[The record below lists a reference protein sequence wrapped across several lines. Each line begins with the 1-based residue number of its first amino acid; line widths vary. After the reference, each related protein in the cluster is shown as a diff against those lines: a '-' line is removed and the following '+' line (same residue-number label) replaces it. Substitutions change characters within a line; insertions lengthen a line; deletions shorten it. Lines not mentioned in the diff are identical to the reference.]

1 MTNNSSIG
9 ATVQHRPESLSFG
22 QTVSELQLAALRRR
36 PDSVGLIC
44 EGRRYT
50 YREIEGRISQV
61 AQLFESNGLG
71 RGDGIAVLAANR
83 AEVIFANWAAQSLGM
98 RYTPLHPKG
107 SEDDH
112 LYILAKAKISVL
124 VVDAISFGERGR
136 VLAAR
141 ADLKRV
147 FALGGDFGIDL
158 TKEADGF
165 QIKPVESHA
174 HAQDICN
181 VYFTGGTTGRPKGAA
196 HRHLSVT
203 SATVQSMA
211 AWDWPEEVRFLIAT
225 PISHAAGAMLTPT
238 LMRGGEFHV
247 LPAFDV
253 RAYLETIERERI
265 SATFLV
271 PSMIY
276 DLLDKAPLENYD
288 LSSLRMI
295 IYGAAPIS
303 PARLQE
309 AIERIGPKFCQ
320 LYGQTEAPNLIS
332 YLSRSDHDLT
342 RPHLLESCGQP
353 VPPNQVKLIKEDG
366 TEAALDEP
374 GEICVRGP
382 LVMDGYWDDPEE
394 TAKAFKNGWLHTGD
408 VARRDSQ
415 GYLYVVDRLKDM
427 VISGG
432 FNVFTRE
439 VEDCLAQHPAV
450 AAAAVIGVPHARW
463 GEAVMAFVVLR
474 RGANVSAE
482 ELMALVREGKGAVQA
497 PKAIE
502 FVPAL
507 PLTAVGK
514 VDKKALREP
523 YWGKG
528 RGVA

>member
-1 MTNNSSIG
+1 MTNKPQ
-9 ATVQHRPESLSFG
+9 VVERLQPRPESLSYG
-22 QTVSELQLAALRRR
+22 QTVSELQLSALRRR
-36 PDSVGLIC
+36 PQSVGLVC

-50 YREIEGRISQV
+50 YRDIEGRVSQV
-61 AQLFESNGLG
+61 AQLFAANGFG

-83 AEVIFANWAAQSLGM
+83 AEAVFANWAAQSLGM

-112 LYILAKAKISVL
+112 LYILAQANISAL
-124 VVDAISFGERGR
+124 VVDAMSFGERGR
-136 VLAAR
+136 ALAAR
-141 ADLKRV
+141 AQLKRV
-147 FALGGDFGIDL
+147 FVLGGDFGVDL
-158 TKEADGF
+158 TTEADRF
-165 QIKPVESHA
+165 PTKPLESHA
-174 HAQDICN
+174 RAEDICN

-196 HRHLSVT
+196 HRHLSAT
-203 SATVQSMA
+203 SGIVQSLA
-211 AWDWPEEVRFLIAT
+211 VWDWPADVRFLIAT

-238 LMRGGEFHV
+238 LLRGGEFHV

-253 RAYLETIERERI
+253 RKYLETIQRERI
-265 SATFLV
+265 TATFMV

-276 DLLDKAPLENYD
+276 DLLDKAPLEEYD
-288 LSSLRMI
+288 LTSLQMI

-303 PARLQE
+303 PERLRE
-309 AIERIGPKFCQ
+309 AIQRIGPKFCQ
-320 LYGQTEAPNLIS
+320 LYGQTEAPNLIT
-332 YLSRSDHDLT
+332 YLSREDHDLT

-353 VPPNQVKLIKEDG
+353 VPPSQVKLIKEDG
-366 TEAALDEP
+366 SEAADDET

-382 LVMDGYWDDPEE
+382 LVMAGYWNDAEE
-394 TAKAFKNGWLHTGD
+394 TSKAFKGGWLHTGD
-408 VARRDSQ
+408 VARRDKQ

-463 GEAVMAFVVLR
+463 GEAVTAFVVLR
-474 RGANVSAE
+474 PRETVSAE
-482 ELMALVREGKGAVQA
+482 ELMALVRDKKGAVQA
-497 PKAIE
+497 PKAVE
-502 FVPAL
+502 FVSAL